1 MEVAGIVFHQ
11 VVLMFCLIGI
21 GVFLAKKRM
30 VSMEAARSFSSIL
43 LKVISPCLLINAYR
57 QERTPERTAG
67 LLLAFAISLAFHVIA
82 IVVSRVF
89 IRKDPEGRHRLER
102 MGAVYS
108 NCGFMAFPVLQALM
122 GSEGVFYAT
131 AFVGVFNVVLW
142 IEGIT
147 TLIPD
152 MKLSLKKCIVNP
164 GCIAVI
170 IGMITYFFQIP
181 YPSFVGE
188 TIEYM
193 ASMNTPLSMIITGI
207 FLAQVAPAA
216 IVKDWRIWRCMV
228 LRTLAAPGIFLLLE
242 AALGVHQWFP
252 IAEMAC
258 IVTTLCAA
266 CPAAASIILLP
277 AAFGSEEDGERG
289 AQIMAFTT
297 LVSVVTLPLM
307 TFLTYRM
314 L

>member
-1 MEVAGIVFHQ
+1 M
-11 VVLMFCLIGI
+11 
-21 GVFLAKKRM
+21 
-30 VSMEAARSFSSIL
+30 
-43 LKVISPCLLINAYR
+43 ISPCLLINAYR

-82 IVVSRVF
+82 IAVSRIF

-228 LRTLAAPGIFLLLE
+228 LMNSGSSWNF
-242 AALGVHQWFP
+242 
-252 IAEMAC
+252 
-258 IVTTLCAA
+258 
-266 CPAAASIILLP
+266 S
-277 AAFGSEEDGERG
+277 AFGGGFGS
-289 AQIMAFTT
+289 A
-297 LVSVVTLPLM
+297 SVVSHCGNGMYSHYPVCRLSGSSVYYPASGQPLEVRRTENVAPRSWHLPRWCLW
-307 TFLTYRM
+307 
-314 L
+314 

>member
-11 VVLMFCLIGI
+11 VVLMFCLIGM

-82 IVVSRVF
+82 IAVSRIF

-207 FLAQVAPAA
+207 FLA
-216 IVKDWRIWRCMV
+216 
-228 LRTLAAPGIFLLLE
+228 LAAPGIFLLVE